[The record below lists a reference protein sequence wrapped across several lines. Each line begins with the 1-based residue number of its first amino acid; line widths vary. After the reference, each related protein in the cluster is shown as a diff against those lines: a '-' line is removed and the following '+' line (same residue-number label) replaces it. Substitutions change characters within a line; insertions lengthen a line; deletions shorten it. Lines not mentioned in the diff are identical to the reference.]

1 MSKKVMEVS
10 YIIADAVKKLTE
22 TQPTIVEATNS
33 SEKISVSSSNKK
45 PPKKKK
51 K

>member
-10 YIIADAVKKLTE
+10 YIIADAVKKLAE
-22 TQPTIVEATNS
+22 NRPVAVEVAP
-33 SEKISVSSSNKK
+33 EKVSVPASKK
-45 PPKKKK
+45 STKKKK